1 MNRYMKV
8 PVQMV
13 SKSGQ
18 FHHGNDLYRFNHEI
32 KADFSTNTWYLGPHP
47 RLLDYLK
54 DEMDCVANYPELQCE
69 TLTSM
74 LADHHFLADDQVLV
88 CNGTAEA
95 IFLIAQSYKNEL
107 SRIIKPTFSEYE
119 HACQVHSHQV
129 SFCGSN
135 FITQGMTTQE
145 GLFWLC
151 NPNNPTGQVYSRDLL
166 LDLVKGNPQT
176 VFVIDEA
183 YADFCI
189 EDISL
194 ASFVGKFKNLLILK
208 SMTKNYCLPG
218 LRLGYVLGHHTQIKK
233 IAQYR
238 PPWAVNSLALK
249 AGEFALKNTIIGEE
263 ERIAYLGLANEFQQD
278 LEKINGIEVLP
289 SSTGYFLLK
298 TPMMAAELKQL
309 LVTDFGLLIRDAS
322 NFRGLSDN
330 HIRLATL
337 SREKNALLVEAFNSI
352 FQ

>member
-1 MNRYMKV
+1 MKV
-8 PVQMV
+8 PVLEMN
-13 SKSGQ
+13 KLGQ
-18 FHHGNDLYRFNHEI
+18 FHHGNDTYRFNHEI

-47 RLLDYLK
+47 DLLEYLK
-54 DEMDCVANYPELQCE
+54 SEMSCIANYPELQSE
-69 TLTSM
+69 SLTSR
-74 LADHHFLADDQVLV
+74 LADYHHLADDQVLV

-95 IFLIAQSYKNEL
+95 IFLIALGHQGEM

-119 HACQVHSHQV
+119 HACRVHNHQI

-135 FITQGMTTQE
+135 FVTQGMSTPE

-151 NPNNPTGQVYSRDLL
+151 NPNNPTGQVYSQDLL
-166 LDLVKGNPQT
+166 LHLVKNNPQT
-176 VFVIDEA
+176 LFIIDEA

-194 ASFVGKFKNLLILK
+194 VSLVGKYKNLLILK

-218 LRLGYVLGHHTQIKK
+218 LRLGYVLGHHSKIKE
-233 IAQYR
+233 IAPYR

-249 AGEFALKNTIIGEE
+249 AGEFALEHSIIGNN
-263 ERIAYLGLANEFQQD
+263 ERIEYLGLAHEFKTA
-278 LEKINGIEVLP
+278 LSKIDGIEVFP

-298 TPMMAAELKQL
+298 TPMMAAELKRVL
-309 LVTDFGLLIRDAS
+309 IDDFGLFIRDAS

-337 SREKNALLVEAFNSI
+337 TREKNEMLVSALKSI
-352 FQ
+352 FK

>member
-1 MNRYMKV
+1 MKM
-8 PVQMV
+8 PVLTIN
-13 SKSGQ
+13 KSGQ
-18 FHHGNDLYRFNHEI
+18 FHHGNDTYRFNHDI

-47 RLLDYLK
+47 DLVEYLK
-54 DEMDCVANYPELQCE
+54 SEMDCVANYPELQSE
-69 TLTSM
+69 SLTSQ
-74 LADHHFLADDQVLV
+74 LADYHHLADDQVLV

-95 IFLIAQSYKNEL
+95 IFLIALRYQGEL

-119 HACQVHSHQV
+119 HACQIHKHSI

-135 FITQGMTTQE
+135 FISQGMSTPE

-151 NPNNPTGQVYSRDLL
+151 NPNNPTGQVYSQELL
-166 LDLVKGNPQT
+166 LDLVRNNPQT
-176 VFVIDEA
+176 LFIIDEA

-194 ASFVGKFKNLLILK
+194 ASFVGKYKNLLILK

-218 LRLGYVLGHHTQIKK
+218 LRLGYILGHHSKIKE

-249 AGEFALKNTIIGEE
+249 AGEFALKHTVIGDN
-263 ERIAYLGLANEFQQD
+263 ERITYLGLTHDFKAE
-278 LEKINGIEVLP
+278 LAKIVGIEVFS

-298 TPMMAAELKQL
+298 TPMLAAELKQV
-309 LVTDFGLLIRDAS
+309 LVVDFGILIRDAS

-337 SREKNALLVEAFNSI
+337 TREKNELLVNALKTV